1 MRMEDSLSASDIG
14 EILKLLC
21 FTTQVRSEDDVV
33 TIRRWLIPEELS
45 RLWGREGT
53 SSVHLVPVVT
63 NELECKL
70 ILTQPSPDLK
80 AA

>member
-1 MRMEDSLSASDIG
+1 MRMEDSLLASDIG

-21 FTTQVRSEDDVV
+21 FTTQVRNEDDVV
-33 TIRRWLIPEELS
+33 TIRCWLIPEELS
-45 RLWGREGT
+45 RLWGTEGT

-63 NELECKL
+63 NELECEL
-70 ILTQPSPDLK
+70 ILTQPSSDLK